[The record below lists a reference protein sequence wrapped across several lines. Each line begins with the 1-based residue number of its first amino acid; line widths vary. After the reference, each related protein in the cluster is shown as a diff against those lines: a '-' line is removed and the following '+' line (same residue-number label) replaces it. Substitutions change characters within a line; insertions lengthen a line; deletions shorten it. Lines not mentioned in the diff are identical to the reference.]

1 MTPETGPDPDEKTPR
16 AAPSPRDPLPARKG
30 SQFLERT
37 TYRRARL
44 EDAARILPLLGVFL
58 FFGPIMIQSSSTG
71 FGGNTARWLMFFMAV
86 WLLLIGLS
94 ALLSYVLRR
103 GGRG

>member
-1 MTPETGPDPDEKTPR
+1 MTPETGPGPDDTPR
-16 AAPSPRDPLPARKG
+16 AAPLSRDPLPARKG

-58 FFGPIMIQSSSTG
+58 FFGPIMIQSGTSG
-71 FGGNTARWLMFFMAV
+71 FGGDTARWLMFFMAV